1 MPLSSL
7 PYAELDDSS
16 SLVSNV
22 VVNVLLRGVTWVG
35 EIVIRKPKLLK
46 QNRAESKHFGSRPR
60 VLARKAGR
68 QLKFALGAN
77 LVPWSYSSA
86 NC

>member
-1 MPLSSL
+1 MPISTL

-22 VVNVLLRGVTWVG
+22 VVKVLLLGVTWVG
-35 EIVIRKPKLLK
+35 EIVIPKPKLLK
-46 QNRAESKHFGSRPR
+46 HNVAGSKRFSSRPR

-77 LVPWSYSSA
+77 LVSWSYSSA